1 MKHEKQVL
9 DLLIKKRLFR
19 MDEKLKK
26 IIFDQLDNLNKNRPK
41 KFKNRKKINTHLTG
55 SKTDLDSVEL
65 IGFLV
70 SLEEKINVSFKKKI
84 KIIDEKISGNLESIA
99 TIDKLFKILK
109 RKLKKKNDYFYNR
122 NFFRIRKLF
131 S

>member
-1 MKHEKQVL
+1 
-9 DLLIKKRLFR
+9 

-41 KFKNRKKINTHLTG
+41 NLKIEKKINTHLTG

-70 SLEEKINVSFKKKI
+70 SLEEKINVSFKKK
-84 KIIDEKISGNLESIA
+84 
-99 TIDKLFKILK
+99 
-109 RKLKKKNDYFYNR
+109 
-122 NFFRIRKLF
+122 
-131 S
+131 